1 MSFLASFCDGIS
13 IVSYI
18 ILAAKTVIKMMT
30 ENLVNPSCQKTT
42 KYFWLNN
49 SIIIGCIRYIE
60 NDIAPIFT
68 RLGNSKETPDF
79 SSSDKEV
86 TRPKQGIAHCISP
99 IHIEGDSIPQTDI
112 TATIGANILIALFK
126 SLLLVFVL
134 L

>member
-86 TRPKQGIAHCISP
+86 TRPKQGIAHCQKNAFCCCHAGSLSFASAFAAIISSFC
-99 IHIEGDSIPQTDI
+99 ERDV
-112 TATIGANILIALFK
+112 AN
-126 SLLLVFVL
+126 V
-134 L
+134 